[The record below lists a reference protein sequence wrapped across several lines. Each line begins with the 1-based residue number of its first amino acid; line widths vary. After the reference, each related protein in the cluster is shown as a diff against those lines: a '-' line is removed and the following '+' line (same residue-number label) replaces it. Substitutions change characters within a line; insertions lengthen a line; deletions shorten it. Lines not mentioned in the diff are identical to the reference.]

1 MTIKNPQFILPQVDT
16 DDTRELFGAIY
27 DGTHHFFKHVIL
39 WGLEQFEVGRQTGQH
54 DIEFLPQ
61 FKLEQVAF
69 GFLKTEDEDI
79 YNMMTEI
86 NEESGKMFGD
96 AIFGSALRELLSQG
110 LIAHDAETGGVATLV
125 PVNA

>member
-27 DGTHHFFKHVIL
+27 DGTHRFFKHVIL

-79 YNMMTEI
+79 YNMMTEV

-96 AIFGSALRELLSQG
+96 AIFGSALRELLGQG
-110 LIAHDAETGGVATLV
+110 AIAYDEETGGVATLV
-125 PVNA
+125 PVN